1 MEEKGK
7 SPEPEGAQEVTRE
20 SLMEGMRMQTHLEV
34 ALVIAILG
42 ALMMLA
48 IQIIVLG
55 GVDWDLIPTTT
66 AIQTITNFI
75 GTFLFMFGTIFALII
90 LALLFVRR

>member
-1 MEEKGK
+1 MEEEGE
-7 SPEPEGAQEVTRE
+7 SREPKKEQAVTRE
-20 SLMEGMRMQTHLEV
+20 SLMESIRMQVQLEV
-34 ALVIAILG
+34 AVVVAVFG
-42 ALMMLA
+42 ALIMLA